1 MSEVVLI
8 VDDDPVQRRL
18 IEAMA
23 QRFGYRALTA
33 DGGDAALSLLL
44 GDQATRVD
52 CVVLDLVMPDLDG
65 LGVLARMRQAG
76 LDTPVIVQTAHG
88 GIDNVVSAMRAGA
101 ADFVVKPASPERLE
115 VSLRNALATRALASE
130 LQRVKRSRDG
140 TLTLSDVISRSPA
153 MKPVLGAAEK
163 SAASTIPVLIEGES
177 GVGKELMARAIHGSG
192 ERRARPFVAVN
203 CGAMPENLVES
214 ILFGHEKGAFTG
226 ATEKHTGKFI
236 EADSGTLFLDEVGEL
251 PMAAQVKLL
260 RALQEGEVE
269 PVGSRKTVKVDVR
282 IVSATNRDLIADVK
296 AGRFREDLFYRLCV
310 FPITIPPLRKRPEDI
325 PELVRHFLT
334 RIAAEQGKRLRAL
347 DGSAMAQLAAFR
359 WPGNVRQ
366 LENAIFR
373 AVVLA
378 DGDSVGMNEFP
389 QVTADPAAQ
398 PIDHQPEQLIEAS
411 PDMAPDMPA
420 DVPLS
425 ISDRMAR
432 LKPGLTMVA
441 PSLPLTY
448 SNKVVRPLEDIE
460 RDAIRFA
467 IAHYRGQMSEVAR
480 KLKIGRS
487 TLYRKLEGLGLEAEV
502 AEVAVNETV
511 AAE

>member
-1 MSEVVLI
+1 
-8 VDDDPVQRRL
+8 
-18 IEAMA
+18 
-23 QRFGYRALTA
+23 
-33 DGGDAALSLLL
+33 
-44 GDQATRVD
+44 
-52 CVVLDLVMPDLDG
+52 
-65 LGVLARMRQAG
+65 
-76 LDTPVIVQTAHG
+76 
-88 GIDNVVSAMRAGA
+88 MRAGA
-101 ADFVVKPASPERLE
+101 VDFVVKPASPERLE
-115 VSLRNALATRALASE
+115 VSMRSALKIEALAGEITRIK
-130 LQRVKRSRDG
+130 KRAEG
-140 TLTLSDVISRSPA
+140 TLTFSDLIIRGDAMSRVIA
-153 MKPVLGAAEK
+153 LGKRA
-163 SAASTIPVLIEGES
+163 AASNIPVLIEGES
-177 GVGKELMARAIHGSG
+177 GVGKELIARAVQGES
-192 ERRARPFVAVN
+192 ERRSKPFVTVN
-203 CGAMPENLVES
+203 CGAIPENLVES

-226 ATEKHTGKFI
+226 ATDKRVGKFQ
-236 EADSGTLFLDEVGEL
+236 EADGGTLFLDEVGEL
-251 PMAAQVKLL
+251 PPAAQVKGL

-347 DGSAMAQLAAFR
+347 DGATMAQLAAFR

-378 DGDSVGMNEFP
+378 DGDSVGMAEFP
-389 QVTADPAAQ
+389 QVTADPAVA
-398 PIDHQPEQLIEAS
+398 PMDHQLEPMIEAS

-420 DVPLS
+420 GPPLS

-432 LKPGLTMVA
+432 LKPGVTMVA
-441 PSLPLTY
+441 PSLPLTD
-448 SNKVVRPLEDIE
+448 SHNDVRPLEDIE

-487 TLYRKLEGLGLEAEV
+487 TLYRKLEGLGLEEEA

-511 AAE
+511 ASE